1 MTRLEKIYFAHP
13 SIDEDTI
20 TWLLAV
26 FENWWKFEYSETV
39 KKEKFL
45 DDATRFL
52 CTEPLWKLEEM
63 VIHLGGD
70 K

>member
-1 MTRLEKIYFAHP
+1 MTRLEKINYAHP
-13 SIDEDTI
+13 SIDKDTI
-20 TWLLAV
+20 SWLLDV
-26 FENWWKFEYSETV
+26 FENWWKVEYSVTV

-52 CTEPLWKLEEM
+52 CTEPIGKVEEL
-63 VIHLGGD
+63 VNLLGGN